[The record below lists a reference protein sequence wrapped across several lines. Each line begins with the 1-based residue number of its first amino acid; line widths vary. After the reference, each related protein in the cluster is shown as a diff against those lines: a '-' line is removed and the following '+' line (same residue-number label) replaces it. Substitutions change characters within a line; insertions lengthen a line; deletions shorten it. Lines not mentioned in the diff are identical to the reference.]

1 MERLTKLIALL
12 QHYIAKNWF
21 GKIEI
26 SIEAG
31 TIVNLKVTENIKL

>member
-1 MERLTKLIALL
+1 MDKLKKLIAIIKT
-12 QHYIAKNWF
+12 YMDRAF
-21 GKIEI
+21 YGKIEV